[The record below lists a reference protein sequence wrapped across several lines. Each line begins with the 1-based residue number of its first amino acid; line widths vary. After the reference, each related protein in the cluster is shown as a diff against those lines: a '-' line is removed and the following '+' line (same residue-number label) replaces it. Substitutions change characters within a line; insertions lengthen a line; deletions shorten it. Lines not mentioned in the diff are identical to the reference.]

1 MSDVL
6 GFDEGVSYGNQ
17 VNQSFSNINRRIQD
31 ANLSNLRSYNTDKNR
46 ELATY
51 NIVEGGLEKER
62 QSQDQSTAKDDTGEF
77 LNDVRNTYRGA
88 KGFMEKA
95 QELKGIV
102 DTTTSQLSEVINPL
116 ASSVTH
122 SGDVNA
128 VVDFAGKTDWVSSFH
143 PPPTKSIAEGTQVVE
158 AVRVGEEASDVGS
171 AGRVLSKAVTSTTDV
186 IGKVGE
192 VASVGEGVYD
202 AYEDL
207 TGHWKQMDALQ
218 KTSNVS
224 TMVGGAFGDGSLAST
239 LEGAGAIL
247 DSTGIGAEIGIALGV
262 AGIVAGGVSA
272 IADWM
277 ESDKKKPPVTAKPK
291 TAPPPVP
298 IPTSVQAS
306 VSQAGGI
313 ASRSYN

>member
-1 MSDVL
+1 MSAVL

-17 VNQSFSNINRRIQD
+17 VNQSFGNINRRIQD

-88 KGFMEKA
+88 KGFMEEA
-95 QELKGIV
+95 QKLKGIV
-102 DTTTSQLSEVINPL
+102 DTTTSQLSKVISPL
-116 ASSVTH
+116 SATRGVTDYA
-122 SGDVNA
+122 DVNA
-128 VVDFAGKTDWVSSFH
+128 VVDFGSKVS
-143 PPPTKSIAEGTQVVE
+143 
-158 AVRVGEEASDVGS
+158 EEASEVGS
-171 AGRVLSKAVTSTTDV
+171 ADRVLSKAVTSTTDV

-192 VASVGEGVYD
+192 VASVGEGAYD

-224 TMVGGAFGDGSLAST
+224 TMVGGAFGAGSLAST

-247 DSTGIGAEIGIALGV
+247 DATGIGAEIGVALGV

-277 ESDKKKPPVTAKPK
+277 ESDKKKPPVTAKPI
-291 TAPPPVP
+291 TGPPPAP